1 MRGSGVQGPG
11 NRARVAQPPTL
22 DAMRKS
28 MGIAV
33 VGVFALVL
41 GGCSSGPT
49 DTEQAAQQFAEALT
63 QRNAQAAADLTSD
76 PAAAA
81 AAITQMFDGLD
92 PQDVRFTV
100 ATTDSDAG
108 TFTLAADWTLGEPE
122 TAPAPAPAPP
132 EKWTYTTTGG
142 GAGVADGGAI
152 PWDPQLLAPGLTA
165 DSTLR
170 YTTLSGGSPT
180 VLDAA
185 GRPLMAE
192 QTVTLVN
199 VDTVQTPDPAVT
211 AAALAPLL
219 ATVAPTLTAA
229 SVQADLAAAQGK
241 TATVITLRDADL
253 EPIAGALAAVP
264 GVTLVKQTRL
274 LTVDKADTSPALDGL
289 RQLWQEGQDAAAGWA
304 VQLVRANGSADMVAG
319 VEGTRAP
326 DIASTLDPAVQSAA
340 QDALAALP
348 QQAAIVAIR
357 PSTGAVLAVA
367 QNAPATAQGPIA
379 LTGLYP
385 PGSTFKT
392 VTTSAALQQGS
403 VTPDTVLPC
412 PGSANIEGR
421 TIPNDD
427 NFDLG
432 AVPLHTAFARSCNTT
447 MGQLA
452 VAMGPNALHD
462 AALQFGLG
470 VDYVTPG
477 LTTVTGSVPAADTP
491 AQRVEAAIGQGQV
504 TASPFGMAMVAASI
518 AKGSAPA
525 PMLVL
530 GQPGTANLTPAAA
543 PVQVTDELR
552 TMMRE
557 TVTAGT
563 ATQLVDLPDLRG
575 KTGTAE
581 VDSGPAHGWFVGIDG
596 DVAFAVFVA
605 GADSSAPAV
614 DAAGRFLRPIQA
626 QLPR

>member
-1 MRGSGVQGPG
+1 MKLS
-11 NRARVAQPPTL
+11 VA
-22 DAMRKS
+22 
-28 MGIAV
+28 GIAV
-33 VGVFALVL
+33 SALVL
-41 GGCSSGPT
+41 GGCTIGQ
-49 DTEQAAQQFAEALT
+49 TESETEIAAQQFADALT

-81 AAITQMFDGLD
+81 AAITQMFDGLAARD
-92 PQDVRFTV
+92 ATFVV
-100 ATTDSDAG
+100 AGTDSDAG
-108 TFTLAADWTLGEPE
+108 TFTLDADWTLGAEPE
-122 TAPAPAPAPP
+122 PEAESTTTPSAGAMTTAAATESDSAQS
-132 EKWTYTTTGG
+132 WSYTTTGG
-142 GAGVADGGAI
+142 GQAVADGGKI

-170 YTTLSGGSPT
+170 YTTLAGGSPQ

-185 GRPLMAE
+185 GRPLMTE

-199 VDTVQTPDPAVT
+199 LDPATIPDPAGT
-211 AAALAPLL
+211 AAAVAQLVGP
-219 ATVAPTLTAA
+219 VAPTVTPA
-229 SVQADLAAAQGK
+229 SLQADLAGSQGK
-241 TATVITLRDADL
+241 TVTAITLRDADFQ
-253 EPIAGALAAVP
+253 PIADRLAAIP
-264 GVTLVKQTRL
+264 GVQLVKQARL
-274 LTVDKADTSPALDGL
+274 LTADKAMTSPTLDGL
-289 RQLWQEGQDAAAGWA
+289 RELWQQGQDASAGWA
-304 VQLVRANGSADMVAG
+304 VQLVSANGSAQRLAG
-319 VEGTRAP
+319 EDGTVQP
-326 DIASTLDPAVQSAA
+326 DIATTLDPTIQGAA
-340 QDALAALP
+340 QAAIADLP
-348 QQAAIVAIR
+348 QQSAIVALR

-367 QNAPATAQGPIA
+367 QNPAATAQGPIA

-392 VTTSAALQQGS
+392 VTTSAALQSGS

-432 AVPLHTAFARSCNTT
+432 SVPLHTAFARSCNTT
-447 MGQLA
+447 MGALA
-452 VAMGPNALHD
+452 VALPPTALPH

-477 LTTVTGSVPAADTP
+477 LTTVTGSVPPADTP
-491 AQRVEAAIGQGQV
+491 AQRVESAIGQGQV
-504 TASPFGMAMVAASI
+504 TATPFGMALVAASI
-518 AKGSAPA
+518 AKGSTPA
-525 PMLVL
+525 PMLVA
-530 GQPGTANLTPAAA
+530 GMPGVANTTPAPA
-543 PVQVTDELR
+543 PPQVTEQLR

-557 TVTAGT
+557 TVTGGT
-563 ATQLVDLPDLRG
+563 ATQLADIADLRG

-581 VDSGPAHGWFVGIDG
+581 VGDAPAHGWFVGIDG

-626 QLPR
+626 QIPR

>member
-1 MRGSGVQGPG
+1 MKLS
-11 NRARVAQPPTL
+11 VA
-22 DAMRKS
+22 
-28 MGIAV
+28 GIAV
-33 VGVFALVL
+33 SALVL
-41 GGCSSGPT
+41 GGCTIGQ
-49 DTEQAAQQFAEALT
+49 TESETEIAAQQFADALT

-81 AAITQMFDGLD
+81 AAITQMFDGLAARD
-92 PQDVRFTV
+92 ATFVV
-100 ATTDSDAG
+100 AGTDSDAG
-108 TFTLAADWTLGEPE
+108 TFTLDADWILGAEPE
-122 TAPAPAPAPP
+122 PEAESTTTPTAGTTSATPTAETDSAQT
-132 EKWTYTTTGG
+132 WSYTTTGG
-142 GAGVADGGAI
+142 GQAVADGGKI

-170 YTTLSGGSPT
+170 YTTLAGGSPQ

-185 GRPLMAE
+185 GRPLMTE

-199 VDTVQTPDPAVT
+199 LDPATIADPAGTAAAVAQLVGPVAPTVT
-211 AAALAPLL
+211 AASL
-219 ATVAPTLTAA
+219 
-229 SVQADLAAAQGK
+229 QADLAGSQGK
-241 TATVITLRDADL
+241 TVTAITLRDVDFQ
-253 EPIAGALAAVP
+253 PIADRLAAVP
-264 GVTLVKQTRL
+264 GVQLVKQARL
-274 LTVDKADTSPALDGL
+274 LTADKAMTSPTLDGL
-289 RQLWQEGQDAAAGWA
+289 RGLWQQGQDASAGWA
-304 VQLVRANGSADMVAG
+304 VQLVSANGSAQRLAG
-319 VEGTRAP
+319 EDGTIQP
-326 DIASTLDPAVQSAA
+326 DIATTLDPAIQGAA
-340 QDALAALP
+340 QAAIADLP
-348 QQAAIVAIR
+348 QQSAIVALR

-367 QNAPATAQGPIA
+367 QNPAATAQGPIA

-392 VTTSAALQQGS
+392 VTTSAALQSGS

-432 AVPLHTAFARSCNTT
+432 SVPLHTAFARSCNTT
-447 MGQLA
+447 MGALA
-452 VAMGPNALHD
+452 VALPPSALPD

-477 LTTVTGSVPAADTP
+477 LTTVTGSVPPADTP
-491 AQRVEAAIGQGQV
+491 AQRVESAIGQGQV
-504 TASPFGMAMVAASI
+504 TATPFGMALVAASI
-518 AKGSAPA
+518 AKGSTPAPTLVAGMPGVANATPAPA
-525 PMLVL
+525 P
-530 GQPGTANLTPAAA
+530 P
-543 PVQVTDELR
+543 QVTEQLR

-557 TVTAGT
+557 TITSGT
-563 ATQLVDLPDLRG
+563 ATQLADIADLRG

-581 VDSGPAHGWFVGIDG
+581 VGDAPAHGWFVGIDG
-596 DVAFAVFVA
+596 DVTFAVFVA

>member
-1 MRGSGVQGPG
+1 MKLS
-11 NRARVAQPPTL
+11 VA
-22 DAMRKS
+22 
-28 MGIAV
+28 GIAV
-33 VGVFALVL
+33 SALVL
-41 GGCSSGPT
+41 GGCTIGQ
-49 DTEQAAQQFAEALT
+49 TESETEIAAQQFADALT

-81 AAITQMFDGLD
+81 AAITQMFDGLAARD
-92 PQDVRFTV
+92 ATFVV
-100 ATTDSDAG
+100 AGTDSDAG
-108 TFTLAADWTLGEPE
+108 TFTLDADWTLGAEPE
-122 TAPAPAPAPP
+122 PEAESTTTPSAGAMTTAAATESDSAQS
-132 EKWTYTTTGG
+132 WSYTTTGG
-142 GAGVADGGAI
+142 GQAVADGGKI

-170 YTTLSGGSPT
+170 YTTLAGGSPQ

-185 GRPLMAE
+185 GRPLMTE

-199 VDTVQTPDPAVT
+199 LDPATIPDPAGT
-211 AAALAPLL
+211 AAAVAQLVGP
-219 ATVAPTLTAA
+219 VAPTVTPA
-229 SVQADLAAAQGK
+229 SLQADLAGSQGK
-241 TATVITLRDADL
+241 TVTAITLRDADFQ
-253 EPIAGALAAVP
+253 PIADRLAAIP
-264 GVTLVKQTRL
+264 GVQLVKQARL
-274 LTVDKADTSPALDGL
+274 LTADKAMTSPTLDGL
-289 RQLWQEGQDAAAGWA
+289 RELWQQGQDASAGWA
-304 VQLVRANGSADMVAG
+304 VQLVSANGSAQRLAG
-319 VEGTRAP
+319 EDGTVQP
-326 DIASTLDPAVQSAA
+326 DIATTLDPTIQGAA
-340 QDALAALP
+340 QAAIADLP
-348 QQAAIVAIR
+348 QQSAIVALR

-367 QNAPATAQGPIA
+367 QNPAATAQGPIA

-392 VTTSAALQQGS
+392 VTTSAALQSGS

-432 AVPLHTAFARSCNTT
+432 SVPLHTAFARSCNTT
-447 MGQLA
+447 MGALA
-452 VAMGPNALHD
+452 VALPPTALPH

-477 LTTVTGSVPAADTP
+477 LTTVTGSVPPADTP
-491 AQRVEAAIGQGQV
+491 AQRVESAIGQGRV
-504 TASPFGMAMVAASI
+504 TATPFGMALVAASI
-518 AKGSAPA
+518 AKGSTPA
-525 PMLVL
+525 PMLVA
-530 GQPGTANLTPAAA
+530 GMPGVANTTPAPA
-543 PVQVTDELR
+543 PPQVTEQLR

-557 TVTAGT
+557 TVTGGT
-563 ATQLVDLPDLRG
+563 ATQLADIADLRG

-581 VDSGPAHGWFVGIDG
+581 VGDAPAHGWFVGIDG

-626 QLPR
+626 QIPR